1 MAKNDDE
8 QLEKVAPNMEVHL
21 YTLPG
26 LWVFAA
32 PLKRT
37 ITIA

>member
-1 MAKNDDE
+1 
-8 QLEKVAPNMEVHL
+8 VEVHL

-37 ITIA
+37 IAIA